1 MKYCSPLAGGHVLQY
16 LNGKSTNMK
25 NISVFL
31 FCMLLSFVGNAQ
43 NTITKQERKAVIK
56 ALKTSEKNLEKA
68 IKGLSTAQLDYT
80 PSSDAWGVGD
90 CVKHLAASEGGLR
103 QMLDAS
109 LAAPANPEK
118 RSEVKMS
125 DAEFTAMMTSRENK
139 AKTFAALEPK
149 NTSFKSVEEAM
160 AAFKTLRAQ
169 LIEMVKNNNSD
180 MRNHVSALPFGSVDA
195 YQMILLIAGHTN
207 RHVAQ
212 INEVKANA
220 AFPK

>member
-1 MKYCSPLAGGHVLQY
+1 
-16 LNGKSTNMK
+16 MK
-25 NISVFL
+25 NILL
-31 FCMLLSFVGNAQ
+31 FIFCTLLAFAGNTQ
-43 NTITKQERKAVIK
+43 TSITKKERKAATK
-56 ALKTSEKNLEKA
+56 ALKASEKNLEKA
-68 IKGLSTAQLDYT
+68 IQGLAAAQFDFT
-80 PSSDAWGVGD
+80 PGGDAWGVGD

-139 AKTFAALEPK
+139 VKTFAALEPK

-160 AAFKTLRAQ
+160 AAFKAQRAQ
-169 LIEMVKNNNSD
+169 LIEMVKTDNSD
-180 MRNHVSALPFGSVDA
+180 MRNHVSALPFGSIDA

-212 INEVKANA
+212 IEEVKANA

>member
-1 MKYCSPLAGGHVLQY
+1 
-16 LNGKSTNMK
+16 MK
-25 NISVFL
+25 NILL
-31 FCMLLSFVGNAQ
+31 FTLCTLLAFAGITQ
-43 NTITKQERKAVIK
+43 TTITKKERKAAIK
-56 ALKTSEKNLEKA
+56 ALKASEANLENA
-68 IKGLSTAQLDYT
+68 IKGLTASQLDFS
-80 PSSDAWGVGD
+80 PAAEAWGVGD
-90 CVKHLAASEGGLR
+90 CVKHLAASEAGLR
-103 QMLDAS
+103 QMLDGS

-139 AKTFAALEPK
+139 VKTFAALEPK

-160 AAFKTLRAQ
+160 AAFKAQRAQ
-169 LIEMVKNNNSD
+169 LIELVKTNNSD
-180 MRNHVSALPFGSVDA
+180 MRNHVSAMPFGSIDA